1 MLGFFIEMFPAEIY
15 DLTKAVA
22 NGTGNEIREVAQRA
36 KSAAANVAAPALTA
50 LLQNIE
56 DRAANGE
63 LEGLS
68 DFLGRVQVEFRRIE
82 AYSHRS

>member
-1 MLGFFIEMFPAEIY
+1 
-15 DLTKAVA
+15 
-22 NGTGNEIREVAQRA
+22 
-36 KSAAANVAAPALTA
+36 LTA